1 MFRPVTVSGKKRNG
15 FVSVPRGR
23 NDRAT
28 DSGGRQRKTNRCA
41 RCASGLRSLNGRG
54 SCHRRAAQ
62 PFLLLI
68 AGKACGILRIRTVFI
83 IFPSVKAPF
92 PPANTPATLAASRE
106 GRTSS
111 FGFPVYCIRPR
122 FAATERRPGVPD
134 YLVSRFTAYVPALRR
149 DTDPITLE
157 QRGQGSALTRRAD
170 CRKPELSGRF
180 GERNRPASRHI
191 PRFAATERRPE
202 MPLNSGGRE
211 APSHAGQT
219 AANRSYPGVSA
230 NATAPLHGI
239 YPALRQRNADPG
251 CL

>member
-1 MFRPVTVSGKKRNG
+1 MSRSVMVSGKKRNG

-54 SCHRRAAQ
+54 SCYRRAAQ

-92 PPANTPATLAASRE
+92 PPADTPATLAASRE

-111 FGFPVYCIRPR
+111 FGFPVYSIRPR
-122 FAATERRPGVPD
+122 FAATERRPGVPLNSGGREAPSHAGQTAANRS
-134 YLVSRFTAYVPALRR
+134 YPGVSASATAPLHGIYPALRQR
-149 DTDPITLE
+149 NADPGAFE

-191 PRFAATERRPE
+191 PRFAATERRP
-202 MPLNSGGRE
+202 
-211 APSHAGQT
+211 
-219 AANRSYPGVSA
+219 
-230 NATAPLHGI
+230 
-239 YPALRQRNADPG
+239 G